1 MSNTI
6 KVGDRVRF
14 LDATGGGEVTRV
26 SREGVIYVRDESGFE
41 LPTRAGDVVPV
52 TEGST
57 IAPKPVVPKPV
68 REPEVASQPP
78 VEPTRPVEEHRKR
91 PVDSDHDRINA
102 YLCYLP
108 EDPEQLGTSPFETYL
123 VNDSN
128 FDLLVLYTSGR
139 GALQEV
145 RYEGVVPFDSSE
157 FLESFLPSEV
167 SDRAH
172 VQLTVVPMKRG
183 TLYAPREP
191 MVAELKVDG
200 TKFFREG
207 AFAPNDFFDDGA
219 IVYHAVKDDQPYRRN
234 KVDGEKLAEA
244 MIAKKKR
251 TDAPRPRPQEERPI
265 SKEEPVVVDLH
276 IDSIIETTAG
286 MSPKDILD
294 YQLDYVRQVMENYRQ
309 PKLKGTTVILIH
321 GKGEGVLRKAVLD
334 LISREYPRSSTQ
346 DASFAEYGFGATQ
359 VKVR

>member
-1 MSNTI
+1 M
-6 KVGDRVRF
+6 
-14 LDATGGGEVTRV
+14 TRV

-41 LPTRAGDVVPV
+41 LPTRAGEVVPV

-57 IAPKPVVPKPV
+57 IAPKPVVSKPV
-68 REPEVASQPP
+68 REPEVAPQPP
-78 VEPTRPVEEHRKR
+78 TEPARPVKEHRKR

-108 EDPEQLGTSPFETYL
+108 EDPERLGTSPFETYL

-128 FDLLVLYTSGR
+128 FDLLLLYTSGR

-167 SDRAH
+167 SDRTH
-172 VQLTVVPMKRG
+172 VQLTLVPMKRG
-183 TLYAPREP
+183 TLYTPREP

-207 AFAPNDFFDDGA
+207 AFAANDFFDDGA
-219 IVYHAVKDDQPYRRN
+219 IVYHAVKDDQPYRRRN
-234 KVDGEKLAEA
+234 KVDGEKLAET

-294 YQLDYVRQVMENYRQ
+294 YQLDYVRQVMEKYRQ

>member
-1 MSNTI
+1 MSTTI
-6 KVGDRVRF
+6 KVGDHVRF
-14 LDATGGGEVTRV
+14 LDATGGGEVTRI

-41 LPTRAGDVVPV
+41 LPTRASDVVPV

-57 IAPKPVVPKPV
+57 IAPKPVVPAS
-68 REPEVASQPP
+68 RQEPIAP
-78 VEPTRPVEEHRKR
+78 EPAPALPAENHRKR
-91 PVDSDHDRINA
+91 PTDSDHDRINA
-102 YLCYLP
+102 YLCFLP

-145 RYEGVVPFDSSE
+145 RYEGLVPFDSSE

-167 SDRAH
+167 NDRAH
-172 VQLTVVPMKRG
+172 VQLTLVPMKRG
-183 TLYAPREP
+183 ALYTPREP

-207 AFAPNDFFDDGA
+207 AFVSNEFFDDGA
-219 IVYHAVKDDQPYRRN
+219 IVYHAVKDDQPYRRGR
-234 KVDGEKLAEA
+234 VDGEKLAEA

-251 TDAPRPRPQEERPI
+251 ADAPRPRPQEERPI

-276 IDSIIETTAG
+276 IDNIIETTAG

-294 YQLDYVRQVMENYRQ
+294 YQLDYVRQVMEKYRQ